1 MSVKPDDELSSVEMR
16 RLLFYIICFFCA
28 SIMDAQKITI
38 AQCEC
43 LPLDLSASINPRE
56 DLNGDK
62 CALLKVEMATDA
74 LLSLG
79 CGLGTKP
86 RMATRQ
92 LIKGLM
98 ILKKQKG
105 R

>member
-1 MSVKPDDELSSVEMR
+1 MR

-62 CALLKVEMATDA
+62 CALLKVEMATEKA
-74 LLSLG
+74 TFEGNILGKVEYKVNEYWVSLVS
-79 CGLGTKP
+79 TKND
-86 RMATRQ
+86 
-92 LIKGLM
+92 
-98 ILKKQKG
+98 
-105 R
+105 